1 MNGIVELRDMRVV
14 IGIFIGEIG
23 EEDGEVRLLSVSS
36 SGLCLSVGWTFKVE
50 GLLWKK
56 QGGNVQWLG

>member
-36 SGLCLSVGWTFKVE
+36 SGLWLSVGRTFKVE
-50 GLLWKK
+50 GVLWEK
-56 QGGNVQWLG
+56 